1 MKREQFYGCN
11 FHYTRHPLSY
21 FIDSMNR
28 FDVHKIEFYAAS
40 PHMYVDDYT
49 PGEAREI
56 RRQLDRG
63 NLEVM
68 IITAEQC
75 LYPVSMAVE
84 DPFARER
91 SMRYYERALEQG
103 YELGAKALQIMGG
116 FASYEEM
123 EEGNYKSRVMD
134 GLFRVCTYAQRLGMK
149 VILESDVTSTVR
161 DGAAIK
167 ETILELGMPNL
178 TGMIDFGASWKV
190 EDFEETVKLL
200 GEHLYHIHCNDVTGT
215 EYCRV
220 IGTGDIPVK
229 EWFSILDKY
238 NYQGGI
244 TPELWG
250 FTYTG
255 CADEAYEQGLRFFE
269 SYLKESGQM

>member
-28 FDVHKIEFYAAS
+28 FDIHKIEFYAAS

-56 RRQLDRG
+56 RRKLDKG

-75 LYPVSMAVE
+75 LYPITMATD
-84 DPFARER
+84 DPAARER
-91 SMRYYERALEQG
+91 SMCYYERALEQG

-116 FASYEEM
+116 FVTKEEM
-123 EEGNYKSRVMD
+123 EENDYHDRVMD
-134 GLFRVCTYAQRLGMK
+134 GLFRVCKYAERLGMK
-149 VILESDVTSTVR
+149 VILESDVTSTVP

-167 ETILELGMPNL
+167 ATINELGLPNL
-178 TGMIDFGASWKV
+178 TGMIDFGASWHV

-200 GEHLYHIHCNDVTGT
+200 GKDLYHIHANDVKGS
-215 EYCRV
+215 EYCKV
-220 IGTGDIPVK
+220 IGTGDIPIM
-229 EWFSILDKY
+229 EWFAILDKY
-238 NYQGGI
+238 GYQGGI

-250 FTYTG
+250 FQYIN
-255 CADEAYEQGLRFFE
+255 CADEAFESGLRFFE
-269 SYLKESGQM
+269 KYLKESGQM